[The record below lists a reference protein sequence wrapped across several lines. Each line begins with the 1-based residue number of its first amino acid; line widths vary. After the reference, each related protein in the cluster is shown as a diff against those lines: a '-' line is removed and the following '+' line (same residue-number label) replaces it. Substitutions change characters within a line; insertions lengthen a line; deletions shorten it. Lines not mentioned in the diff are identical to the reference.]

1 MISRLRTGILLP
13 FFLFTGAF
21 AASQPRILPV
31 DISAESDTGLSGI
44 MSRVV
49 NLELQRTGLAADPWI
64 ISGSPGPAQSDLLEK
79 AEESGAR
86 FIFVQNHVK
95 NGPHIETRFSFIES
109 ENGETIFQSRRIFT
123 YDLGIDTR
131 IAAEIRE
138 LLEDSRVRSA
148 IEKALREQ
156 PVILDA
162 ARAPPPQASVPPAAE
177 NGEPA
182 RTIHFEP
189 GLSIPI
195 PSPGPVF
202 DIQASPVFLFGDY
215 GNIFPYGAAAAL
227 FGGYRLILFDQII
240 EAGIRLGAMQ
250 MFPGDLAI
258 DGKVL
263 NFLFAVEARWLALT
277 YPELKLI
284 PRAAIGPA
292 VITARIPGR
301 EALMK
306 TVLHGQAGV
315 AVGIKTSLRT
325 EIGMELGYIIML
337 EGSSPIMGFMPTLS
351 FKFLP

>member
-1 MISRLRTGILLP
+1 MISRLRTGILTAI
-13 FFLFTGAF
+13 FLFTGAF

-64 ISGSPGPAQSDLLEK
+64 ISGSPGPAQSELRKK

-95 NGPHIETRFSFIES
+95 NGPYIEARFSFIES
-109 ENGETIFQSRRIFT
+109 ENGETVFQSRRIFT

-156 PVILDA
+156 PVIPDA
-162 ARAPPPQASVPPAAE
+162 ARAPPPAPVPPA
-177 NGEPA
+177 EPA
-182 RTIHFEP
+182 RTIHPEP

-202 DIQASPVFLFGDY
+202 DIQASPVFLFGESGDV
-215 GNIFPYGAAAAL
+215 FPYGAAVML
-227 FGGYRLILFDQII
+227 FGGYRLILFEQIM

-250 MFPGDLAI
+250 MFPGDMAI
-258 DGKVL
+258 DGKVF
-263 NFLFAVEARWLALT
+263 NFLFAAEARWLALA
-277 YPELKLI
+277 YPELKLM

-292 VITARIPGR
+292 VITARVPGR
-301 EALMK
+301 ETLMK
-306 TVLHGQAGV
+306 TVIHGQAGI

-325 EIGMELGYIIML
+325 EIGLELGYIIIL
-337 EGSSPIMGFMPTLS
+337 EDSNPIMGFMPTLS